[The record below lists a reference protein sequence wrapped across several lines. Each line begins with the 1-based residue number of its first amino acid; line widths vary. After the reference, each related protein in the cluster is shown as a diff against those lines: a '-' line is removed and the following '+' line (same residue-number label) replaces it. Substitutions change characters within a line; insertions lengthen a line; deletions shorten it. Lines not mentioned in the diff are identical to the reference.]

1 MFGIGFTK
9 DDLKR
14 VLWTAIQAF
23 VAVFALGVNDVFDA
37 FKAGG
42 LDAAQAAGLALAAA
56 ALAAAISAVKNLFL
70 ADTSA
75 LK

>member
-1 MFGIGFTK
+1 MFGISFTK

-14 VLWTAIQAF
+14 VLWTAVQAF
-23 VAVFALGVNDVFDA
+23 VAVFVLGLNDVFDA

-42 LDAAQAAGLALAAA
+42 LDGAQAAGLALAAA
-56 ALAAAISAVKNLFL
+56 ALAAAISAVKNLVL
-70 ADTSA
+70 ADTST

>member
-1 MFGIGFTK
+1 MFGISFTK

-14 VLWTAIQAF
+14 VLWTAVQAF

-56 ALAAAISAVKNLFL
+56 ALAAAISAVKNFFL
-70 ADTSA
+70 ADTST